1 MNARAAALRREAR
14 DQAASAPPDA
24 LRWGVRWVL
33 AACALAGC
41 GRYAF
46 DRSPDAR
53 AAGSDAAQPHDA
65 APHDADD
72 ATVMPDAFD
81 ETAACAG
88 FALCDSF
95 EGSGFSPVWTA
106 DTGLTL
112 DSTHAHR
119 GLQSVHAHVPALATG
134 VTGFSQL
141 DETRTLGGASVPP
154 TFYVRAWLFLSA
166 LPAGNNRMEA
176 ISVVSATPSSIGDYT
191 FIHSNDTVIY
201 TQADTQNALA
211 GVPPPTNTWFCVV
224 FRVTRG
230 TSSNGSLAFT
240 SDVLP
245 SLTLPGCTTDS
256 NATPIQHIG
265 LGIGFAGTNVF
276 NPQPALD
283 LWLDDVIVDTQ
294 PLTCA
299 D

>member
-1 MNARAAALRREAR
+1 M
-14 DQAASAPPDA
+14 
-24 LRWGVRWVL
+24 
-33 AACALAGC
+33 ACAVAGC

-46 DRSPDAR
+46 DGRLDAS
-53 AAGSDAAQPHDA
+53 AAGSDAERLDA
-65 APHDADD
+65 APIDSGDAN
-72 ATVMPDAFD
+72 VMPDAFD
-81 ETAACAG
+81 EAAACAG

-95 EGSGFSPVWTA
+95 EASVLGSVWTQ
-106 DTGLTL
+106 DGTL
-112 DSTHAHR
+112 SLDATHAHR
-119 GLQSVHAHVPALATG
+119 GARSVHAHIPALATG
-134 VTGFSQL
+134 VAGFSQL
-141 DETRTLGGASVPP
+141 DETKTLGGASVPS
-154 TFYVRAWLFLSA
+154 TFYVRAWFFLSA

-176 ISVVSATPSSIGDYT
+176 ISIVSSTPSSIGDYT

-230 TSSNGSLAFT
+230 TASDGSLGFA

-245 SLTLPGCTTDS
+245 SLTLPGAITDS
-256 NATPIQHIG
+256 NATPIQSIG

-276 NPQPALD
+276 DPQPALD
-283 LWLDDVIVDTQ
+283 LWLDDVIVDAQ

>member
-1 MNARAAALRREAR
+1 
-14 DQAASAPPDA
+14 
-24 LRWGVRWVL
+24 VRWVL
-33 AACALAGC
+33 ATCALAGC

-46 DRSPDAR
+46 DGKHDA
-53 AAGSDAAQPHDA
+53 AAGSDGAWPHDA
-65 APHDADD
+65 APHDAADD
-72 ATVMPDAFD
+72 ATSMPDAFD
-81 ETAACAG
+81 EAAACAG

-95 EGSGFSPVWTA
+95 EGSGFNSVWTT
-106 DTGLTL
+106 DPGVTL

-119 GLQSVHAHVPALATG
+119 GLQSAHAQIPALATG
-134 VTGFSQL
+134 VTGFSQI
-141 DETRTLGGASVPP
+141 DETKTLSGVSVPP
-154 TFYVRAWLFLSA
+154 TFYVRAWFFLSG

-176 ISVVSATPSSIGDYT
+176 ISVVSSTPSSIGDYT

-201 TQADTQNALA
+201 TQADASNALA

-224 FRVTRG
+224 FQVTRG
-230 TSSNGSLAFT
+230 TTSDGSLAFT

-245 SLTLPGCTTDS
+245 SLTLLGAITDS
-256 NATPIQHIG
+256 DAAPIQHIG

-283 LWLDDVIVDTQ
+283 LWIDDVIVDAQ
-294 PLTCA
+294 PLSCV